1 MAIPTSFQGVVEFI
15 QQNDTLIKDINETAE
30 ISVDQIKKLVNRLD
44 QTRKETEQLIQ
55 KLGSTRFVI
64 AKKQDVKMRQQA
76 LLKKIEEVSKEIQE
90 WKDDPTIASLLVAE
104 RGELYLR
111 MANTYNQ
118 TVSKVISFS
127 QSDIEELEV
136 LIRRSILDTQAR
148 KKKAH
153 ILDSSIQIAKI
164 LFRVGKKLALA

>member
-55 KLGSTRFVI
+55 KLGSTEFVI
-64 AKKQDVKMRQQA
+64 AKDQDVQKKQKD
-76 LLKKIEEVSKEIQE
+76 LLEKIEKKSKEIQE
-90 WKDDPTIASLLVAE
+90 WKDDPTRAGLLLAK
-104 RGELYLR
+104 RGKLYLR

-118 TVSKVISFS
+118 TISKVIPFS
-127 QSDIEELEV
+127 QSDVDKLEV
-136 LIRRSILDTQAR
+136 LIRHSILDTQAR

-153 ILDSSIQIAKI
+153 ILAGAIQIAKI
-164 LFRVGKKLALA
+164 GFHVAKKLVLA